1 MEWRAV
7 VVGIKF
13 GIFGQT
19 QAKGVLDQIPN
30 NKRARFTVHEYE
42 TQQDRLPCY
51 FNIARDQC

>member
-13 GIFGQT
+13 GIFGQI

-42 TQQDRLPCY
+42 T
-51 FNIARDQC
+51 